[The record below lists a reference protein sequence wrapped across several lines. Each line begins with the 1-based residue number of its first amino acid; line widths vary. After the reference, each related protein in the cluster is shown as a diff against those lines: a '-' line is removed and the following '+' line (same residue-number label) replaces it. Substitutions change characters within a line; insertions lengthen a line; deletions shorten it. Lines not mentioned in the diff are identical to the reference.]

1 MLAAGSGQIASMAD
15 QMGRSYGMFGSGLR
29 SAYDGTQA
37 GLNNNY
43 QQTYA
48 GINNLW
54 NNSLGRTRQFM
65 SEADKARDDIE
76 AGDVRRDA
84 YTAARARAI
93 ASGARRV
100 PAALIGYA

>member
-1 MLAAGSGQIASMAD
+1 
-15 QMGRSYGMFGSGLR
+15 
-29 SAYDGTQA
+29 
-37 GLNNNY
+37 
-43 QQTYA
+43 
-48 GINNLW
+48 
-54 NNSLGRTRQFM
+54 M

-84 YTAARARAI
+84 YNAARARAI